1 MIVFVVCSSLRDVT
15 IDAVSALSNSSN
27 TLKTVEKCSCP
38 RGYQGLSCEVRQQ
51 QVLVS
56 RYWSADIGQ
65 CIQEIWKILR
75 RMIIFFQLCE
85 SGYRRVGNQ
94 LYGGMCLPCNCN
106 NHAERCDINTGKCI
120 VSLPHTVLGYIRNWW
135 IFISFDIG

>member
-56 RYWSADIGQ
+56 RYWSMYSGDLEDFEGDDY
-65 CIQEIWKILR
+65 
-75 RMIIFFQLCE
+75 IF
-85 SGYRRVGNQ
+85 SAV
-94 LYGGMCLPCNCN
+94 
-106 NHAERCDINTGKCI
+106 
-120 VSLPHTVLGYIRNWW
+120 
-135 IFISFDIG
+135 